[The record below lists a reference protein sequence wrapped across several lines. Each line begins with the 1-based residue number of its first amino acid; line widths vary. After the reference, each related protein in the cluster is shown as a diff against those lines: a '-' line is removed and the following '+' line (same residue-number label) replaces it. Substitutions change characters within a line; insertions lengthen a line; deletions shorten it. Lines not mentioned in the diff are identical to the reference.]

1 MTASPAQDV
10 RALLDRLEQAHA
22 AANGRVH
29 ELKTWP
35 GYFNAVAEGRK
46 TYELRRDDRGYAV
59 GDLLRLREWTPSG
72 HAYTGREVERLV
84 THVLR
89 AAPGFGLADGF
100 VLLSLAVP
108 SLVSALR
115 AVADLADELEDEADT
130 ALEKYPSNPFDVPIV
145 RDIRAAAGSQKFTA
159 TRIRDALAAALS
171 PTEVRP

>member
-1 MTASPAQDV
+1 VTATPAQDV

-22 AANGRVH
+22 AA
-29 ELKTWP
+29 TP
-35 GYFNAVAEGRK
+35 GPWCEDEEGFH
-46 TYELRRDDRGYAV
+46 
-59 GDLLRLREWTPSG
+59 DLEAIDE
-72 HAYTGREVERLV
+72 H
-84 THVLR
+84 
-89 AAPGFGLADGF
+89 GFGEVIGRIDAGEDVTLIVA
-100 VLLSLAVP
+100 AVNALP